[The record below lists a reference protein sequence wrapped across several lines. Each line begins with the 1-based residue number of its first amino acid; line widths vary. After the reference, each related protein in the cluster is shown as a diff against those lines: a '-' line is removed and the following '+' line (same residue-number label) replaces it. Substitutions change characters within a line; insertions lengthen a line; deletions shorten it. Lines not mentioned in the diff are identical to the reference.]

1 MLKKIKIF
9 SLLFCT
15 LCTSCL
21 AQNETPKQLI
31 VKEIK
36 VEKNITLIQVSE
48 LLEEHAAL
56 HTIDL
61 INWNKFQYV
70 PAVKFRIAHSNNQ
83 IWIKYYVTE
92 KSILAEVNETNGG
105 VANDSCVEFF
115 FDPQSDGNYYN
126 FEFSCIGVTHLAYGP
141 ERKGRV
147 FVKSEII
154 EEEIKVKS
162 SLGNQ
167 PFTEQSGDHTWEMT
181 IIIPATSLT
190 HDNGIQLKGL
200 STKANFYKCGN
211 KTAESHYIS
220 WNPVETEKPD
230 FHRPEYFGTLIFE

>member
-1 MLKKIKIF
+1 MLKKKRF
-9 SLLFCT
+9 VLFF
-15 LCTSCL
+15 LCSIVASCV
-21 AQNETPKQLI
+21 AQNETQKKLTVI
-31 VKEIK
+31 EIK
-36 VEKNITLIQVSE
+36 ADKSKTLAQVSE
-48 LLEEHAAL
+48 LLEEQAAL
-56 HTIDL
+56 HTIEL
-61 INWNKFQYV
+61 INWNKFQYT
-70 PAVKFRIAHSNNQ
+70 PKVKFRIAHSNNQ
-83 IWIKYYVTE
+83 IWLKYYVTE
-92 KSILAEVNETNGG
+92 KSILAEVAETNGG

-115 FDPQSDGNYYN
+115 LDPQGDGNYYN

-141 ERKGRV
+141 GRKDRA

-162 SLGNQ
+162 TLGSV
-167 PFTEQSGDHTWEMT
+167 PFAEQTGNHTWEMT

-211 KTAESHYIS
+211 KTAESHYLS
-220 WNPVETEKPD
+220 WNPVVTEKPD